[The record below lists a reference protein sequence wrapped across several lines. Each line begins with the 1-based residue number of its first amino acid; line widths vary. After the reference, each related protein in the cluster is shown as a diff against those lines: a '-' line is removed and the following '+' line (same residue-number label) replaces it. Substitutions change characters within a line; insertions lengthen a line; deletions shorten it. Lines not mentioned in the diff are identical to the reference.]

1 LSEFAFE
8 IPHEDTLGVTVCAGH
23 DVKDE
28 DFVGFDE
35 GADVQ
40 QIHEDGVFADED
52 GRAGGWRTDL

>member
-1 LSEFAFE
+1 LSEFPLE
-8 IPHEDTLGVTVCAGH
+8 IPHEDTLGVTVGPGH

-40 QIHEDGVFADED
+40 QINEDGVFTDED
-52 GRAGGWRTDL
+52 GGT